1 MKRRGN
7 VEDVQRTTARM
18 RCDKGRH
25 AARFTEDVS
34 PLQGRE
40 REHAAGDVPIDPAEY
55 FSALRRLS
63 VDKTQSGPDSGLTRD
78 EARLFQRA
86 EQFSTEVRK
95 GTTPGFKAAAEI
107 PISSYGT
114 SPAAT
119 ERFLQAACC
128 QPYR

>member
-1 MKRRGN
+1 MMPVVCLSRQTGVILADKKGQPVDWEPLLAGITRGKTVIEYGASRN
-7 VEDVQRTTARM
+7 VF
-18 RCDKGRH
+18 C
-25 AARFTEDVS
+25 
-34 PLQGRE
+34 QGR
-40 REHAAGDVPIDPAEY
+40 PADSL
-55 FSALRRLS
+55 FLS
-63 VDKTQSGPDSGLTRD
+63 VDKTQSEPDSGLTRD

-86 EQFSTEVRK
+86 EQSIMAARK